1 MSIRPTVTVVRGLEN
16 GLSLFAA
23 ILTDTQCQRL
33 MTAGIIT
40 GINLITTDTIIAV
53 GLLYGRGKVFRGRG

>member
-1 MSIRPTVTVVRGLEN
+1 MSIRPMITVVRGLEN

-23 ILTDTQCQRL
+23 ILTDTPAL

-40 GINLITTDTIIAV
+40 GINLITADTIIAM

>member
-1 MSIRPTVTVVRGLEN
+1 MSILPTVTVVRSLEN

-23 ILTDTQCQRL
+23 ILIDTVLAL

-40 GINLITTDTIIAV
+40 GINLIIADTIIAV